1 MSYQKKNGQQAS
13 ERYGNLSEEEKNK
26 RHQYGCEQYR
36 NLLEDEKQRLV
47 QYRKTCSKM
56 QKIKLVDSFINDN
69 RLLHKMKK

>member
-1 MSYQKKNGQQAS
+1 MVNRLVKDMEIYLKKKKTKGISMVAS
-13 ERYGNLSEEEKNK
+13 N
-26 RHQYGCEQYR
+26 
-36 NLLEDEKQRLV
+36 LEDEKQRLV